1 MSLTKAGTIVR
12 IDSRKG
18 ATMNLNLSDWDW
30 LNAAL
35 GVLFLYRGIRDL
47 YNGTGTGWS
56 TEDEKKH
63 FRKFYGIA
71 SILCGA
77 LYLVNTFLP
86 RVEPL
91 HSILMVAALVLCAA
105 LLISYLCYTLSRDDK
120 NKKWEVAMEVICA
133 ILTALFGI
141 GFGIFMALHP
151 EDAIALRSRRR
162 YTQVPEPTEE
172 YIKLTRL
179 EGIVVSVLCAVL
191 LVVLLFAPQ

>member
-18 ATMNLNLSDWDW
+18 ATMNLNLSGWDW

-71 SILCGA
+71 STIGGA
-77 LYLVNTFLP
+77 FLLVNIFLP
-86 RVEPL
+86 KVEPL
-91 HSILMVAALVLCAA
+91 NSILMVAALVLCVA
-105 LLISYLCYTLSRDDK
+105 LLISYLCYALSRSDK
-120 NKKWEVAMEVICA
+120 TKK
-133 ILTALFGI
+133 
-141 GFGIFMALHP
+141 
-151 EDAIALRSRRR
+151 
-162 YTQVPEPTEE
+162 
-172 YIKLTRL
+172 
-179 EGIVVSVLCAVL
+179 
-191 LVVLLFAPQ
+191 

>member
-71 SILCGA
+71 STIGGA
-77 LYLVNTFLP
+77 FLLVNIFLP
-86 RVEPL
+86 KVEPL
-91 HSILMVAALVLCAA
+91 NSILMVAALVLCAA
-105 LLISYLCYTLSRDDK
+105 LLISHLCYALSRDDK
-120 NKKWEVAMEVICA
+120 TKK
-133 ILTALFGI
+133 
-141 GFGIFMALHP
+141 
-151 EDAIALRSRRR
+151 
-162 YTQVPEPTEE
+162 
-172 YIKLTRL
+172 
-179 EGIVVSVLCAVL
+179 
-191 LVVLLFAPQ
+191 

>member
-18 ATMNLNLSDWDW
+18 AAMNLNLSDWDW

-71 SILCGA
+71 STIGGA
-77 LYLVNTFLP
+77 FLLVNIFLP
-86 RVEPL
+86 KVEPL
-91 HSILMVAALVLCAA
+91 HSILMVAALVLCVA
-105 LLISYLCYTLSRDDK
+105 LLISYLCYALSRSDK
-120 NKKWEVAMEVICA
+120 TKK
-133 ILTALFGI
+133 
-141 GFGIFMALHP
+141 
-151 EDAIALRSRRR
+151 
-162 YTQVPEPTEE
+162 
-172 YIKLTRL
+172 
-179 EGIVVSVLCAVL
+179 
-191 LVVLLFAPQ
+191 

>member
-18 ATMNLNLSDWDW
+18 TTMNLNLSDWDW

-71 SILCGA
+71 STIGGA
-77 LYLVNTFLP
+77 FLLVNIFLP
-86 RVEPL
+86 KVEPL
-91 HSILMVAALVLCAA
+91 NSILMVAALVLCAA
-105 LLISYLCYTLSRDDK
+105 LLISHLCYTLSRDDK
-120 NKKWEVAMEVICA
+120 TKK
-133 ILTALFGI
+133 
-141 GFGIFMALHP
+141 
-151 EDAIALRSRRR
+151 
-162 YTQVPEPTEE
+162 
-172 YIKLTRL
+172 
-179 EGIVVSVLCAVL
+179 
-191 LVVLLFAPQ
+191 

>member
-71 SILCGA
+71 STIGGA
-77 LYLVNTFLP
+77 FLLVNIFLP
-86 RVEPL
+86 KVEPL
-91 HSILMVAALVLCAA
+91 NSILMVAALVFCVI
-105 LLISYLCYTLSRDDK
+105 LLISHLCYTLSRDDK
-120 NKKWEVAMEVICA
+120 TKK
-133 ILTALFGI
+133 
-141 GFGIFMALHP
+141 
-151 EDAIALRSRRR
+151 
-162 YTQVPEPTEE
+162 
-172 YIKLTRL
+172 
-179 EGIVVSVLCAVL
+179 
-191 LVVLLFAPQ
+191 

>member
-56 TEDEKKH
+56 SEDEKKH

-71 SILCGA
+71 STIGGA
-77 LYLVNTFLP
+77 FLLVNIFLP
-86 RVEPL
+86 KVEPL
-91 HSILMVAALVLCAA
+91 NSILMVAALVFCVI
-105 LLISYLCYTLSRDDK
+105 LLISHLCYTLSRDDK
-120 NKKWEVAMEVICA
+120 NKK
-133 ILTALFGI
+133 
-141 GFGIFMALHP
+141 
-151 EDAIALRSRRR
+151 
-162 YTQVPEPTEE
+162 
-172 YIKLTRL
+172 
-179 EGIVVSVLCAVL
+179 
-191 LVVLLFAPQ
+191 

>member
-1 MSLTKAGTIVR
+1 MSLMKAGTIVR

-18 ATMNLNLSDWDW
+18 VTMNLNLSGWDW

-71 SILCGA
+71 STIGGA
-77 LYLVNTFLP
+77 FLLVNIFLP
-86 RVEPL
+86 KVEPL
-91 HSILMVAALVLCAA
+91 NSILMVAALVLCAA

-120 NKKWEVAMEVICA
+120 TKK
-133 ILTALFGI
+133 
-141 GFGIFMALHP
+141 
-151 EDAIALRSRRR
+151 
-162 YTQVPEPTEE
+162 
-172 YIKLTRL
+172 
-179 EGIVVSVLCAVL
+179 
-191 LVVLLFAPQ
+191 

>member
-35 GVLFLYRGIRDL
+35 GVLFLYRGIQDL

-71 SILCGA
+71 STIGGA
-77 LYLVNTFLP
+77 FLLVNIFLP
-86 RVEPL
+86 KVEPL
-91 HSILMVAALVLCAA
+91 HSILMVAALVLCVA
-105 LLISYLCYTLSRDDK
+105 LLISYLCYALSRSDK
-120 NKKWEVAMEVICA
+120 NKK
-133 ILTALFGI
+133 
-141 GFGIFMALHP
+141 
-151 EDAIALRSRRR
+151 
-162 YTQVPEPTEE
+162 
-172 YIKLTRL
+172 
-179 EGIVVSVLCAVL
+179 
-191 LVVLLFAPQ
+191 

>member
-18 ATMNLNLSDWDW
+18 ATMNLNLSGWDW

-71 SILCGA
+71 SIIGGA
-77 LYLVNTFLP
+77 FLLVNIFLP
-86 RVEPL
+86 KVEPL
-91 HSILMVAALVLCAA
+91 NSILMVAALVLCAA
-105 LLISYLCYTLSRDDK
+105 LLISYLCYALSRSDK
-120 NKKWEVAMEVICA
+120 TKK
-133 ILTALFGI
+133 
-141 GFGIFMALHP
+141 
-151 EDAIALRSRRR
+151 
-162 YTQVPEPTEE
+162 
-172 YIKLTRL
+172 
-179 EGIVVSVLCAVL
+179 
-191 LVVLLFAPQ
+191 

>member
-71 SILCGA
+71 STIGGA
-77 LYLVNTFLP
+77 FLLVNIFLP
-86 RVEPL
+86 KFEPL
-91 HSILMVAALVLCAA
+91 NSILMVAALVFSVA
-105 LLISYLCYTLSRDDK
+105 LLISHLCYTLSR
-120 NKKWEVAMEVICA
+120 NSKK
-133 ILTALFGI
+133 
-141 GFGIFMALHP
+141 
-151 EDAIALRSRRR
+151 
-162 YTQVPEPTEE
+162 
-172 YIKLTRL
+172 
-179 EGIVVSVLCAVL
+179 
-191 LVVLLFAPQ
+191 